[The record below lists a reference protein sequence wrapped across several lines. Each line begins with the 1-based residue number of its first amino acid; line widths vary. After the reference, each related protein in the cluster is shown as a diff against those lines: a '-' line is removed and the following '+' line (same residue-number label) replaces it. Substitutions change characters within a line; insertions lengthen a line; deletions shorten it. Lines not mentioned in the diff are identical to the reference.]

1 MRLRTLFLNLLLAGG
16 AVVMLLPFAWMLS
29 LSVKEEHEIFTSDLR
44 LFPERWD
51 WTNYVEAFTT
61 GHVGT
66 FLVNGLIV
74 TLGILALQIFTIVPA
89 AYALARKDFRLKP
102 LLFALVLAVLL
113 IPPQVTAIPVY
124 LMIAQTK
131 LLDSYAALIVPFA
144 TSAFGIFLLR
154 QGFRTL
160 PQDLIDAAR
169 MDGAGEFYA
178 LWFILVPQ
186 LLPMIAAFSVF
197 SIVVHWNDFFW
208 PLLVITR
215 IERATP
221 PLGISIFA
229 SDEGGN
235 DVGPMMASA
244 TLIVMP
250 LMIAFLSSS
259 CSARSQEFRRRMRP
273 SCRSRAST
281 RCVSS
286 STRGTPSTSPLS

>member
-1 MRLRTLFLNLLLAGG
+1 HVPGQRRDMA
-16 AVVMLLPFAWMLS
+16 LS
-29 LSVKEEHEIFTSDLR
+29 
-44 LFPERWD
+44 
-51 WTNYVEAFTT
+51 
-61 GHVGT
+61 
-66 FLVNGLIV
+66 
-74 TLGILALQIFTIVPA
+74 ILALQIATIVPA
-89 AYALARKDFRLKP
+89 AYVLARKDFRLKP
-102 LLFALVLAVLL
+102 LLFAVVLAVLL

-124 LMIAQTK
+124 LMVAEANALNT
-131 LLDSYAALIVPFA
+131 YAALIVPFA

-154 QGFRTL
+154 QSFRTL

-186 LLPMIAAFSVF
+186 SWSVIAAFGVF
-197 SIVVHWNDFFW
+197 SVVAHWNDFFW

-244 TLIVMP
+244 TLVLLP
-250 LMIAFLSSS
+250 LMLAFL
-259 CSARSQEFRRRMRP
+259 
-273 SCRSRAST
+273 
-281 RCVSS
+281 
-286 STRGTPSTSPLS
+286 

>member
-1 MRLRTLFLNLLLAGG
+1 MRLRTLLLNLLLAGG

-44 LFPERWD
+44 LLPERWD

-89 AYALARKDFRLKP
+89 AYALARKDFRLKS
-102 LLFALVLAVLL
+102 LLFASVLAVLL

-124 LMIAQTK
+124 LMIARAN

-144 TSAFGIFLLR
+144 TSAIGIFLLR

-160 PQDLIDAAR
+160 PQDLIDAAH

-186 LLPMIAAFSVF
+186 LLPMIAAFGVF

-250 LMIAFLSSS
+250 LMIAFLI
-259 CSARSQEFRRRMRP
+259 ARRRFVEGI
-273 SCRSRAST
+273 T
-281 RCVSS
+281 
-286 STRGTPSTSPLS
+286 LSGIKG

>member
-1 MRLRTLFLNLLLAGG
+1 MTASMRARTLLINLLLAAG
-16 AVVMLLPFAWMLS
+16 AAILLLPFAWMLS

-44 LFPERWD
+44 FFPERWD

-66 FLVNGLIV
+66 FLVNGVIV
-74 TLGILALQIFTIVPA
+74 TLAILALQILTIVPA
-89 AYALARKDFRLKP
+89 AYVLARKEFRLKP
-102 LLFALVLAVLL
+102 LMFAAVLAVLL

-124 LMIAQTK
+124 LMVAQAN

-186 LLPMIAAFSVF
+186 LLPMIAAFGVF

-250 LMIAFLSSS
+250 LMLAFLI
-259 CSARSQEFRRRMRP
+259 ARRRFVEGV
-273 SCRSRAST
+273 T
-281 RCVSS
+281 
-286 STRGTPSTSPLS
+286 LSGLKG

>member
-1 MRLRTLFLNLLLAGG
+1 MMASMRARTLLINVLLAAG
-16 AVVMLLPFAWMLS
+16 AAILLLPFAWMLS

-44 LFPERWD
+44 FFPERWD

-66 FLVNGLIV
+66 FLVNGVIV
-74 TLGILALQIFTIVPA
+74 TLAILALQILTIVPA
-89 AYALARKDFRLKP
+89 AYVLARKEFRLKP
-102 LLFALVLAVLL
+102 LMFAAVLAVLL

-124 LMIAQTK
+124 LMIAQAN
-131 LLDSYAALIVPFA
+131 LLDSYAALIIPFA

-186 LLPMIAAFSVF
+186 LLPMIAAFGVF

-250 LMIAFLSSS
+250 LMLAFLI
-259 CSARSQEFRRRMRP
+259 ARRRFVEGV
-273 SCRSRAST
+273 T
-281 RCVSS
+281 
-286 STRGTPSTSPLS
+286 LSGLKG

>member
-1 MRLRTLFLNLLLAGG
+1 MTASMRARTLLINLLLAAG
-16 AVVMLLPFAWMLS
+16 AAILLLPFAWMLS

-44 LFPERWD
+44 FFPERWD

-66 FLVNGLIV
+66 FLVNGVIV
-74 TLGILALQIFTIVPA
+74 TLAILALQILTIVPA
-89 AYALARKDFRLKP
+89 AYVLARKEFRLKP
-102 LLFALVLAVLL
+102 LMFAAVLAVLL

-124 LMIAQTK
+124 LMVAQAN

-186 LLPMIAAFSVF
+186 LLPMIAAFGVF
-197 SIVVHWNDFFW
+197 SLVVHWNDFFW

-250 LMIAFLSSS
+250 LMLAFLI
-259 CSARSQEFRRRMRP
+259 ARRRFVEGV
-273 SCRSRAST
+273 T
-281 RCVSS
+281 
-286 STRGTPSTSPLS
+286 LSGLKG

>member
-1 MRLRTLFLNLLLAGG
+1 MRLRTLLGNLVLAAG
-16 AVVMLLPFAWMLS
+16 ALVMLLPFAWMLS

-44 LFPERWD
+44 LLPEHWD
-51 WTNYVEAFTT
+51 WANYVEAFTT

-66 FLVNGLIV
+66 FLVNGALV
-74 TLGILALQIFTIVPA
+74 TLAILAFQILTIVPA
-89 AYALARKDFRLKP
+89 AYVLARKDFRLQP

-124 LMIAQTK
+124 LMIAQAS
-131 LLDSYAALIVPFA
+131 LLDGYAALVVPFA

-169 MDGAGEFYA
+169 IDGAGELYT

-186 LLPMIAAFSVF
+186 LAPVIAAFGVF

-215 IERATP
+215 IEGATP

-244 TLIVMP
+244 TLIVLP
-250 LMIAFLSSS
+250 LMLAFLI
-259 CSARSQEFRRRMRP
+259 ARRRFVEGV
-273 SCRSRAST
+273 T
-281 RCVSS
+281 
-286 STRGTPSTSPLS
+286 LSGIKG

>member
-1 MRLRTLFLNLLLAGG
+1 MMASMRARTLLINVLLAVG
-16 AVVMLLPFAWMLS
+16 AAILLLPFAWMLS

-44 LFPERWD
+44 FFPERWD
-51 WTNYVEAFTT
+51 WTNYLEAFTT

-66 FLVNGLIV
+66 FLVNGVVV
-74 TLGILALQIFTIVPA
+74 TLAILALQILTIVPA
-89 AYALARKDFRLKP
+89 AYVLARKEFRLKP
-102 LLFALVLAVLL
+102 LMFAAVLAVLL

-124 LMIAQTK
+124 LMIAQAN
-131 LLDSYAALIVPFA
+131 LLDSYAALIIPFA

-186 LLPMIAAFSVF
+186 LLPMIAAFGVF
-197 SIVVHWNDFFW
+197 SLVVHWNDFFW

-250 LMIAFLSSS
+250 LMLAFLI
-259 CSARSQEFRRRMRP
+259 ARRRFVEGV
-273 SCRSRAST
+273 T
-281 RCVSS
+281 
-286 STRGTPSTSPLS
+286 LSGLKG

>member
-1 MRLRTLFLNLLLAGG
+1 MTASMRARTLLINLLLAAG
-16 AVVMLLPFAWMLS
+16 AAILLLPFAWMLS

-44 LFPERWD
+44 FFPERWD
-51 WTNYVEAFTT
+51 WTNYLEAFTT

-66 FLVNGLIV
+66 FLVNGVIV
-74 TLGILALQIFTIVPA
+74 TLAILALQILTIVPA
-89 AYALARKDFRLKP
+89 AYVLARKEFRLKP
-102 LLFALVLAVLL
+102 LMFAAVLAVLL

-124 LMIAQTK
+124 LMIAQAN

-144 TSAFGIFLLR
+144 TGAFGIFLLR

-186 LLPMIAAFSVF
+186 LLPMIAAFGVF

-250 LMIAFLSSS
+250 LMLAFLI
-259 CSARSQEFRRRMRP
+259 ARRRFVEGV
-273 SCRSRAST
+273 T
-281 RCVSS
+281 
-286 STRGTPSTSPLS
+286 LSGLKG

>member
-1 MRLRTLFLNLLLAGG
+1 MCLRPLVINFLLASG
-16 AVVMLLPFAWMLS
+16 AVVMLLPFAWMVSLS
-29 LSVKEEHEIFTSDLR
+29 LKHEREIFTSQLR
-44 LFPERWD
+44 LLPERWD
-51 WTNYVEAFTT
+51 WANYIEAFTT

-66 FLVNGLIV
+66 FLVNGVIV
-74 TLGILALQIFTIVPA
+74 TLAILALQLLTIVPA
-89 AYALARKDFRLKP
+89 AYVLARKEFRLKP

-124 LMIAQTK
+124 LLIAEAG
-131 LLDSYAALIVPFA
+131 LLDSYTALILPFA

-154 QGFRTL
+154 QGFLTL
-160 PQDLIDAAR
+160 PQELIDAAR
-169 MDGAGEFYA
+169 MDGAGEFYT

-186 LLPMIAAFSVF
+186 LLPMIAAFGVF
-197 SIVVHWNDFFW
+197 SIVAHWNDFFW

-250 LMIAFLSSS
+250 LMLAFLI
-259 CSARSQEFRRRMRP
+259 ARRRFVEGVM
-273 SCRSRAST
+273 
-281 RCVSS
+281 
-286 STRGTPSTSPLS
+286 LSGLKR